1 MRNSLLFGALALS
14 INAFGQS
21 KKEQIAALNYSIDSL
36 NTVLSKTIDNASK
49 EADNLNKTIN
59 NLKTQ
64 NSQLKSD
71 VSSLQSSRRTY
82 EYEIDK
88 LMTSFE
94 QLAKKNLELK
104 VIESNWKAF
113 EGFHSFLKRFL
124 SDHTFQ
130 KLHCQFP
137 LKRGSLGWVSETD
150 TEIVWS
156 LLDKKD
162 FKFDDLSWSCDKV
175 VAYDLENFS
184 IEVKF
189 QGCGNGL
196 LIYYNFQL
204 IDGEWFLVSTED
216 HSM

>member
-1 MRNSLLFGALALS
+1 MKTLLLFAALALS
-14 INAFGQS
+14 INVFGQS
-21 KKEQIAALNYSIDSL
+21 KKEQIITLNNSIDSL
-36 NTVLSKTIDNASK
+36 NAVLVTTRDNASK
-49 EADNLNKTIN
+49 EIESRDATIN
-59 NLKTQ
+59 EL
-64 NSQLKSD
+64 NSEITQLKSD
-71 VSSLQSSRRTY
+71 VSSLESSTTKLQ
-82 EYEIDK
+82 EEIDK
-88 LMTSFE
+88 LRTSFE
-94 QLAKKNLELK
+94 ELAKKNLELK
-104 VIESNWKAF
+104 VIESNWKVF

-137 LKRGSLGWVSETD
+137 LKLGGVEWVSDID
-150 TEIVWS
+150 TEVVWS
-156 LLDKKD
+156 LLDEKD
-162 FKFDDLSWSCDKV
+162 YKFDDLSWSCDKV

-204 IDGEWFLVSTED
+204 IDGEWFLVSTEN